1 MDASSFNEHKGYFV
15 AFLDAHRSNEYDRRI
30 RDLSTAAD
38 GRKSQRLLVNVNDLR
53 QFDPKLANQLL
64 RRPLQFLA
72 PWTEVIIERMRHYS
86 ARKPSNDE
94 DGLSTRT
101 HLGFIGAFG
110 SHYVSPR
117 ELRARQLGSMVCVE
131 GVVTRC
137 SLTRPK
143 IVRSVHW
150 CEATQRHIFREYRDS
165 ASLDITVAAGNIDAA
180 FSGTKYHA
188 ALQTSISYPTSDTE
202 GNVLES
208 EFGLSVYKDHQCVTI
223 QESPES
229 APLGQLPRSV
239 DLFLDDDLV
248 DTVKPGDRV
257 RCSGVYRA
265 LTHSS
270 AVCSGFFRT
279 VVLANS
285 VASRGHDNITASLT
299 SRDVANIQ
307 AIAKQLE
314 VRRASDNT
322 MLSDSIPSGFGCTL
336 YALAAAFAPSIYG
349 HEAIK
354 RALILQLVGGAE
366 KKLASGSRLRG
377 DVNVL
382 LVGDPSTA
390 KSQLLRAAMRVAP
403 LAICTTGR
411 GSSGVGLTAA
421 VTHDSETG
429 DRRLE
434 AGAVVLADRG
444 LVCIDEFDKMSA
456 GDRVAIHEVMEQ
468 QTVTLA
474 KAGIHASLN
483 ARCAVLAAANP
494 VYGQYDTDRRPQEN
508 VGLPDSLLSRFDL
521 LFIILDNVDTDSDR
535 HVADHVLASH
545 QYRSRG
551 QDATLDPTYPTP
563 DIHSGEL
570 APNLNIPEDNISN
583 VWRIQRQC
591 RTAGSHE
598 QLPCDA
604 ENGNKFLD
612 KDAVLHLDFVRK
624 YIGFAR
630 HRVEPKLSEEARESI
645 ANAYADLRAKADD
658 RSLPVTARCLESL
671 IRIATAHAKVRLST
685 IVDGRDCHTALMFL
699 SYALYGDTK
708 LESKTALR
716 PPLEAK
722 ARVEVAEESV
732 IDKRPRIGEGNQNI
746 SSFDGGPHQAHADMQ
761 YRIIVDAY
769 TMLASTRATT
779 QGKVHVTELLTLAN
793 SYVSKRDAI
802 IQLKEI
808 ELVLLK
814 LQAENRLMY
823 DETNRQ
829 RQCCFIYI
837 HTL

>member
-1 MDASSFNEHKGYFV
+1 MLSSFDEHKGIFV
-15 AFLDAHRSNEYDRRI
+15 AFLDAHRSSDYDRRI
-30 RDLSTAAD
+30 HDLSSAGG
-38 GRKSQRLLVNVNDLR
+38 GRKSQRLLINVNDVR
-53 QFDPKLANQLL
+53 QFDPKLATQLL
-64 RRPLQFLA
+64 RKPLQFLD
-72 PWTEVIIERMRHYS
+72 PWTEAITERMRHYS
-86 ARKPSNDE
+86 EKKTKPDE
-94 DGLSTRT
+94 DGLGSRT

-110 SHYVSPR
+110 SHHVSPR
-117 ELRARQLGSMVCVE
+117 ELRACQLGTMVCVE

-137 SLTRPK
+137 SLTQPK

-150 CEATQRHIFREYRDS
+150 CEATQQHTVREYRDS
-165 ASLDITVAAGNIDAA
+165 ASLDINIASGGTDANS
-180 FSGTKYHA
+180 SGAKYHA
-188 ALQTSISYPTSDTE
+188 VQTSITYPTNDIE
-202 GNVLES
+202 GNVLET

-239 DLFLDDDLV
+239 ELFLDDDLV
-248 DTVKPGDRV
+248 DSVKPGDRV
-257 RCSGVYRA
+257 RCAGIYRA
-265 LTHSS
+265 LTHNGALS
-270 AVCSGFFRT
+270 SGFFRT

-285 VASRGHDNITASLT
+285 VASRGHDKIAASLT

-307 AIAKQLE
+307 ALAKQLE
-314 VRRASDNT
+314 TRSTSDG
-322 MLSDSIPSGFGCTL
+322 DVIASGFGCAL
-336 YALAAAFAPSIYG
+336 HALAAAFAPSIYG

-354 RALILQLVGGAE
+354 RALVLQLVGGTE
-366 KKLASGSRLRG
+366 KKLLSGSRLRG

-403 LAICTTGR
+403 LAVCTTGR

-521 LFIILDNVDTDSDR
+521 LFIVLDNVDTESDR

-551 QDATLDPTYPTP
+551 QDAALDP
-563 DIHSGEL
+563 IHSEGS
-570 APNLNIPEDNISN
+570 AQTLNSPEDDISH
-583 VWRIQRQC
+583 VWRIRFG
-591 RTAGSHE
+591 TTGSHKH
-598 QLPCDA
+598 LPADTA
-604 ENGNKFLD
+604 NGNELPYKN
-612 KDAVLHLDFVRK
+612 AVLHLDFVRK

-630 HRVEPKLSEEARESI
+630 HRVDPKLSEEARESI

-671 IRIATAHAKVRLST
+671 IRIATAHAKVRLSA
-685 IVDGRDCHTALMFL
+685 IVDGSDCHTALMFL

-708 LESKTALR
+708 LESKSKSIS
-716 PPLEAK
+716 PLVK
-722 ARVEVAEESV
+722 KLHAEESV
-732 IDKRPRIGEGNQNI
+732 NKRPRIGEINRNI
-746 SSFDGGPHQAHADMQ
+746 PSIDVGLRQAYTDMH
-761 YRIIVDAY
+761 YKVIVDAY
-769 TMLASTRATT
+769 TMLASTHAAAH
-779 QGKVHVTELLTLAN
+779 GKVHIAELSTLAN
-793 SYVSKRDAI
+793 SYMSPEDAI
-802 IQLKEI
+802 IRLDEI
-808 ELVLLK
+808 ELILLK

-823 DETNRQ
+823 DETNRD
-829 RQCCFIYI
+829 I
-837 HTL
+837 HFL